1 MASGHPMTTRAGPGE
16 LTSAKKDL
24 VKFSV
29 RAQNFI
35 LQKELA
41 SKSTI
46 GYDETS
52 AIGIGKSGPL
62 NLDSYLD
69 DSVSRP
75 QLGNRSSDLFG
86 ADSGAA
92 FATLSSPK
100 PDANSAFQL
109 PQIKPTKEGILK
121 GFNNISIVT

>member
-1 MASGHPMTTRAGPGE
+1 MSKTINAPSGNGSPGASPVKAIGAPGGFKRMASGDPLTARAGPVG
-16 LTSAKKDL
+16 LSSAKKDL

-46 GYDETS
+46 GYDDNSVT
-52 AIGIGKSGPL
+52 GIGKSGPL

-69 DSVSRP
+69 DTVSRP
-75 QLGNRSSDLFG
+75 
-86 ADSGAA
+86 
-92 FATLSSPK
+92 
-100 PDANSAFQL
+100 
-109 PQIKPTKEGILK
+109 
-121 GFNNISIVT
+121 

>member
-1 MASGHPMTTRAGPGE
+1 MSSNEPLTARHHGGAGSIS
-16 LTSAKKDL
+16 TAKKDL

-46 GYDETS
+46 GYDAETS
-52 AIGIGKSGPL
+52 AVGIGKSGPL
-62 NLDSYLD
+62 NLDSMFE
-69 DSVSRP
+69 DSQSRP

-100 PDANSAFQL
+100 PDANSAF
-109 PQIKPTKEGILK
+109 
-121 GFNNISIVT
+121 